1 MLLAFLSV
9 KTPGVFCRFITLCRA
24 CQRSSHIAY
33 LGALVRQACIK
44 SLGFTPVSLVRIFGP
59 FMPINSRQKGW
70 LRTPTALTKK
80 ISKETARAY
89 SKAIQYYDKSDVSRG
104 LDIVPELDRIIKGT
118 MSDLISKLFR
128 RLSMASQ

>member
-1 MLLAFLSV
+1 M
-9 KTPGVFCRFITLCRA
+9 
-24 CQRSSHIAY
+24 
-33 LGALVRQACIK
+33 
-44 SLGFTPVSLVRIFGP
+44 
-59 FMPINSRQKGW
+59 
-70 LRTPTALTKK
+70 TKK

-118 MSDLISKLFR
+118 MSGLISKLFR